1 MKQLYLGMKNIL
13 CDISSDKYLH
23 FIVCMILTLLIAKIT
38 NEVCTPLA
46 VVFSIGVLKELF
58 DKFIM
63 KEKFDFDDLGAD
75 AYGILVGIVILI
87 I

>member
-46 VVFSIGVLKELF
+46 VVFSIGVLEELL
-58 DKFIM
+58 DKFIR
-63 KEKFDFDDLGAD
+63 KEKFDVDDVGAD
-75 AYGILVGIVILI
+75 AYGI
-87 I
+87 